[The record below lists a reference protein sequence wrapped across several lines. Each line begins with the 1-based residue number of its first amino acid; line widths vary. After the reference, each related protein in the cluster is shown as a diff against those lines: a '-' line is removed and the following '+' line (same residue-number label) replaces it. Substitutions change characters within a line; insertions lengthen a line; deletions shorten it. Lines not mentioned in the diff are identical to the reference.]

1 MKQTQKLKIG
11 LMLDTERSLQDWEI
25 NLFQNLLNSK
35 YCEINLIISNNKKIV
50 KNIFF
55 QELIN
60 KFLQGNLLLSAISK
74 FIKIIERK
82 FIKKKRKEN
91 ETKLL
96 NILNK
101 IKLFKPSYIKKKYVD
116 LFSKK
121 ECKKIKQYNLDLILR
136 RDFRILKGEIL
147 NSAKYGVWSLHH
159 GDNDRYRGL
168 APGFW
173 EVYNNEPTT
182 GVTLQILNNTLDGGS
197 IIDKGYFG
205 TKFFWKHNED
215 FIKEKSVII
224 ILKNLK
230 KLFYKR
236 SKLNIKKSKNK
247 NKVKYYK
254 DPTSIYLIIYIL
266 KKYPLFI
273 IKKIFQILFFLR
285 LFTNKWKIC
294 EISTKN
300 YLNIK
305 IKEMNI
311 LKNSF
316 FEYWAD
322 PFFIQKKKKKFLF
335 FENFEIVKSKGKISC
350 GEIVNGE
357 ITNIKDALNTN
368 YHLSYPSIFKIKN
381 NFFMI
386 PESSKKKHV
395 EIWISKKFPYNW
407 KLYKKIFINES
418 WADINIFFAKNGDKW
433 LFGNKSSDK
442 YLDHNSELYIYKILD
457 NNFNNLKPHKLN
469 PVIIDS
475 RIARNAGNIFYI
487 KKGEMIRPSQINI
500 KEKYG
505 YGININ
511 VIKKLNL
518 EEYEE
523 KIIKKIIPEK
533 NFNIK
538 GIHHI
543 STSKDKIYIDALFNF

>member
-1 MKQTQKLKIG
+1 MKQMQKLKIG
-11 LMLDTERSLQDWEI
+11 LMLDTKRSLQDWEI

-35 YCEINLIISNNKKIV
+35 YCEIKLIIADKKKTV
-50 KNIFF
+50 KSIFF
-55 QELIN
+55 SKLTN
-60 KFLQGNLLLSAISK
+60 KFLQGNLLLSIILK
-74 FIKIIERK
+74 FIKTFEKK
-82 FIKKKRKEN
+82 FTKKKRKEN
-91 ETKLL
+91 EIKLS
-96 NILNK
+96 NSLNK
-101 IKLFKPSYIKKKYVD
+101 IKILKPDYIKKKYVD
-116 LFSKK
+116 LFSNN
-121 ECKKIKQYNLDLILR
+121 ECKKIEQYNLDLILR

-159 GDNDRYRGL
+159 GDNDSYRGL

-182 GVTLQILNNTLDGGS
+182 GVTLQILNDTLDGGD

-236 SKLNIKKSKNK
+236 NKLNIKKSKNK
-247 NKVKYYK
+247 KTVKYYK
-254 DPTSIYLIIYIL
+254 DPTSINLIIYIL
-266 KKYPLFI
+266 KKYPFFL
-273 IKKIFQILFFLR
+273 IKKIFKTLFFLR
-285 LFTNKWKIC
+285 LFCNKWKIC
-294 EISTKN
+294 EISGKS
-300 YLNIK
+300 YLNLK
-305 IKEMNI
+305 MEGMNI
-311 LKNSF
+311 LKKSF

-322 PFFIQKKKKKFLF
+322 PFFIQNKKKNFLF
-335 FENFEIVKSKGKISC
+335 FENFEIIKNKGKISY
-350 GEIVNGE
+350 GEIVDGK
-357 ITNIKDALNTN
+357 IINIKDALNTN

-395 EIWISKKFPYNW
+395 EIWISKKFPHNW
-407 KLYKKIFINES
+407 KLYKKIFRNES
-418 WADINIFFAKNGDKW
+418 WADINIFFSKNGDKW

-475 RIARNAGNIFYI
+475 RIARNAGKIFYNR
-487 KKGEMIRPSQINI
+487 KGEMIRPSQINI

-523 KIIKKIIPEK
+523 KTIKTFIPEK
-533 NFNIK
+533 NFNVK
-538 GIHHI
+538 GMHHI
-543 STSKDKIYIDALFNF
+543 STSEDKIYIDALFDF

>member
-35 YCEINLIISNNKKIV
+35 YCKINLIISNNKKIV
-50 KNIFF
+50 KNNFF

-266 KKYPLFI
+266 KKYPVFI

-305 IKEMNI
+305 MKEMNI

-322 PFFIQKKKKKFLF
+322 PFFIQNKKKNFLF
-335 FENFEIVKSKGKISC
+335 FENFEIVKNKGKISY

-357 ITNIKDALNTN
+357 IINIKDALNTN

-407 KLYKKIFINES
+407 SLYKKIFINES

-475 RIARNAGNIFYI
+475 RIARNAGNIFYN

-538 GIHHI
+538 GMHHI